1 MKLDLMDDWVRTHNT
16 ADVTPDLD
24 GQEVTLFGWVK
35 EIRDLGGIRF
45 IILQDREGTLQ
56 ITIPKKKVDP
66 EVVSKSDSLQH
77 RYVIGIK
84 GTVRKTTMTPRGF
97 EVIPKQIKILDL
109 AAAQLPI
116 DITGKTPANIEAR
129 LDARALDLCQEQ
141 NVAAFKIQHTILEAI
156 RSYLFGKDFLEV
168 HTPRIIATATEGG
181 AALFVVDY
189 FGQKAYL
196 AQSPQLYKEQ
206 LVMSLEKVFE
216 VGPFF
221 RAEESH
227 TRRHLSEF
235 ISVDIEQAFANA
247 EAVMQLLEQV
257 IHHACK
263 IVKEKCQKELSTLKY
278 KFEVPT
284 VPFKRLTYSDLLEEL
299 KQQNVEIPWGED
311 IPTEAFRILGKSYPY
326 FYFITD
332 WPTHAKAFYI
342 KPKKDNP
349 ELCEGFDLMWRW
361 IELVSGGTRIDDKQ
375 LLIARLEEQGL
386 NPEAFKHHLQ
396 AFDFGM
402 PPHAGWAIGLER
414 LTMVLTGKKNIREV
428 TFYPRDR
435 LRLTP

>member
-1 MKLDLMDDWVRTHNT
+1 MKPDVLADWKRTHHT
-16 ADVTPDLD
+16 SEVTPTMN
-24 GQEVTLFGWVK
+24 GAEVTLFGWVQ

-45 IILQDREGTLQ
+45 IIMQDREGTIQ
-56 ITIPKKKVDP
+56 VTIPKKKVNP
-66 EVVSKSDSLQH
+66 EVVSKSDALQ
-77 RYVIGIK
+77 RRFCIAVK
-84 GTVRKTTMTPRGF
+84 GAVKQTTMTPRGI
-97 EVIPKQIKILDL
+97 EVIPNEIKILNT
-109 AAAQLPI
+109 AIEQLPL
-116 DITGKTPANIEAR
+116 DVTGKTPANIETR
-129 LDARALDLCQEQ
+129 LDARALDLCQEE
-141 NVAAFKIQHTILEAI
+141 NVAAFKVQHVALEAI
-156 RSYLFGKDFLEV
+156 REFLFQEGFLEV

-181 AALFVVDY
+181 AALFSVDY
-189 FGQKAYL
+189 FGSKAYL

-206 LVMSLEKVFE
+206 LVMSLERVFE

-221 RAEESH
+221 RAEVSN

-235 ISVDIEQAFANA
+235 VSVDVEKAFADA
-247 EAVMQLLEQV
+247 EDVMALLERV

-263 IVKEKCQKELSTLKY
+263 AVKEKCVKELTTLKHRLD
-278 KFEVPT
+278 VPDL
-284 VPFKRLTYSDLLEEL
+284 PFKRLTYSQVLSDL
-299 KQQNVEIPWGED
+299 KQQGVEIPFGED
-311 IPTEAFRILGKSYPY
+311 IPTEAFRTLGKLYPS

-342 KPKKDNP
+342 KPRDDNS

-361 IELVSGGTRIDDKQ
+361 IELVSGGTRIADKQ
-375 LLIARLEEQGL
+375 ALTVRLVEQGL

-396 AFDFGM
+396 AFDYGM

>member
-1 MKLDLMDDWVRTHNT
+1 MNGT
-16 ADVTPDLD
+16 
-24 GQEVTLFGWVK
+24 EITLFGWVQ

-56 ITIPKKKVDP
+56 ITIPKKKVNP
-66 EVVSKSDSLQH
+66 EVVSKSDALQ
-77 RYVIGIK
+77 RRFCIAVK
-84 GTVRKTTMTPRGF
+84 GVVKQTTMTPRGI
-97 EVIPKQIKILDL
+97 EVIPNEIKILST
-109 AAAQLPI
+109 AVEQLPL
-116 DITGKTPANIEAR
+116 DVTGKTPANIETR
-129 LDARALDLCQEQ
+129 LDARALDLCQEE
-141 NVAAFKIQHTILEAI
+141 NVAAFKVQHVALEAI
-156 RSYLFGKDFLEV
+156 REFLFERGFLEV

-181 AALFVVDY
+181 AALFSVDY
-189 FGQKAYL
+189 FGSKAFL

-206 LVMSLEKVFE
+206 LVMSLERVFE

-221 RAEESH
+221 RAEVSN

-235 ISVDIEQAFANA
+235 VSVDIEKAFANS
-247 EAVMQLLEQV
+247 EDVMALLEQV

-263 IVKEKCQKELSTLKY
+263 TVKEKCQKELLTLKH
-278 KFEVPT
+278 KLDVPEL
-284 VPFKRLTYSDLLEEL
+284 PFKRLTYSEVLDDL
-299 KQQNVEIPWGED
+299 KQQGVEIPFGED
-311 IPTEAFRILGKSYPY
+311 IPTEAFRTLGKLYPS

-342 KPKKDNP
+342 KPREDKP

-361 IELVSGGTRIDDKQ
+361 IELVSGGTRIADKQ
-375 LLIARLEEQGL
+375 LLIGRLQEQGL

-396 AFDFGM
+396 AFDYGM

-428 TFYPRDR
+428 TLYPRDR
-435 LRLTP
+435 VRLTP

>member
-1 MKLDLMDDWVRTHNT
+1 VKPDVLADWKRTHRT
-16 ADVTPDLD
+16 IDVTPTMNSA
-24 GQEVTLFGWVK
+24 EITLFGWVQ

-56 ITIPKKKVDP
+56 ITIPKKKVSP
-66 EVVSKSDSLQH
+66 EVLSKSDTLQ
-77 RYVIGIK
+77 RRFCIAVR
-84 GTVRKTTMTPRGF
+84 GTVKVTKMTPRGI
-97 EVIPKQIKILDL
+97 EVIPNQIKILN
-109 AAAQLPI
+109 AAAEQLPL
-116 DITGKTPANIEAR
+116 DVTGKTPANIETR
-129 LDARALDLCQEQ
+129 LDARALDLCQEE
-141 NVAAFKIQHTILEAI
+141 NIAAFKVQHVALQAI
-156 RSYLFGKDFLEV
+156 REFLFEKGFLEV

-181 AALFVVDY
+181 AALFSVDY
-189 FGQKAYL
+189 FESKAFL

-206 LVMSLEKVFE
+206 LVMSLEQVFE

-221 RAEESH
+221 RAEVSN

-235 ISVDIEQAFANA
+235 VSVDIEKAFANA
-247 EAVMQLLEQV
+247 EEVMAILEQV

-263 IVKEKCQKELSTLKY
+263 TVKEQCTKELATLKHRLD
-278 KFEVPT
+278 VPEL
-284 VPFKRLTYSDLLEEL
+284 PLRRLTYSQVLSDLK
-299 KQQNVEIPWGED
+299 KQGVEIPFGED
-311 IPTEAFRILGKSYPY
+311 IPTEAFRTLGKLYPS

-332 WPTHAKAFYI
+332 WPTHVKAFYI
-342 KPKKDNP
+342 KPRDDNP

-361 IELVSGGTRIDDKQ
+361 IELVSGGTRIADKE
-375 LLIARLEEQGL
+375 LLVSRLQEQGL
-386 NPEAFKHHLQ
+386 NPESFRYHLQ
-396 AFDFGM
+396 AFDYGM